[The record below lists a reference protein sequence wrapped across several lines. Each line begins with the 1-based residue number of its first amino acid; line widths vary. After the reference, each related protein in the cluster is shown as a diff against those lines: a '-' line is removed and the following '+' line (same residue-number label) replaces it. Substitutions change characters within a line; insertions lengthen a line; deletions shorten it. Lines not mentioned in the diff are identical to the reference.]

1 MLFIVGIICLIIA
14 GVFIAMGA
22 MSKGEEFGAPI
33 VAVVVPIV
41 FGLLCMGGSVIYT
54 QGVGEVVVLKNWG
67 GSLAGHDEDAG
78 FGFKAPWQDTVTY
91 DIRNNVLS
99 FMGDEEED
107 QFEGGSANGSAIT
120 INDRGGA
127 SARIDVQVN
136 YSLEPSAAEELYVNY
151 GTQENFVKSV
161 CAVDIRAIPREVS
174 GNFDTISILTVR
186 GEYTK
191 AIQDALQNKW
201 NNYGLQI
208 ENVSVQNV
216 VYPDSIVNKY
226 SDAQAAEIAKATA
239 KNNQEVAKVDA
250 ETKIIKA
257 NGEAKANKILQ
268 ASLNDNIIQQNYI
281 DALKEI
287 SKNGNLVVV
296 PEGSSPIVQT
306 TK

>member
-1 MLFIVGIICLIIA
+1 MLFIVGIICLIVA

-22 MSKGEEFGAPI
+22 MSKGDEFGAPI

-41 FGLLCMGGSVIYT
+41 FGLLCMGSSVIYT

-201 NNYGLQI
+201 DNYGLQI

>member
-1 MLFIVGIICLIIA
+1 MLFIVGIICLIVA

-22 MSKGEEFGAPI
+22 MSKGDEFGAPI

-41 FGLLCMGGSVIYT
+41 FGLLCMCGSVIYT

-78 FGFKAPWQDTVTY
+78 FGFKAPWQSTVTY

-201 NNYGLQI
+201 DNYGLQI

>member
-1 MLFIVGIICLIIA
+1 MFI
-14 GVFIAMGA
+14 
-22 MSKGEEFGAPI
+22 
-33 VAVVVPIV
+33 
-41 FGLLCMGGSVIYT
+41 FGLLCFIVAIVIASIGVIAKKNGDNKFSFVGVVVPVVVGLLMMFGSVIYT

-78 FGFKAPWQDTVTY
+78 FGLKAPWQSTVTY

-136 YSLEPSAAEELYVNY
+136 YSLDPSAAEELYVNY

-161 CAVDIRAIPREVS
+161 CAVDIRAVPREVS

-191 AIQDALQNKW
+191 AIQDALHNKW

-216 VYPDSIVNKY
+216 VYPESIVNKY
-226 SDAQAAEIAKATA
+226 SDAQAAKIAKATA

-296 PEGSSPIVQT
+296 PEGSAPIVQT
-306 TK
+306 SK